1 MISIQPIAYADLKD
15 SMIVSWLPETVARH
29 NLKRVTIGPPVT
41 LTADNPALHV
51 RYTLLPHQLD
61 GFVSS
66 YVTPAGVLWKWDAA
80 SGYRKVE

>member
-1 MISIQPIAYADLKD
+1 MISIQPIDYAELKD
-15 SMIVSWLPETVARH
+15 AMIVSWLPEQTAH
-29 NLKRVTIGPPVT
+29 NLKRVRLGQPVT

-66 YVTPAGVLWKWDAA
+66 YVTPDGALWKWDGT
-80 SGYRKVE
+80 SGYRRVE